1 MIKFIATDLDGTLL
15 NEKKQLPPEIF
26 GLIRAFDE
34 RGVLFAPASGR
45 QYANLKEL
53 FAPVEDKV
61 LFICENGALVK
72 YRGQT
77 LHMNP
82 IRDAFL
88 KAALD
93 EIRALPHLYPML
105 CGEATAYIEDACE
118 PFYGYSMAAYT
129 NCKKVK
135 SLDEVIGRENICKIA
150 VFDETA
156 SAEQCIKLLQPRL
169 THLRTIQSGFD
180 WCDVMAPEVSKGVA
194 IRVIRDIFG
203 FSRGECLA
211 FGDHMN
217 DYEMLLE
224 CGTAYVTEN
233 AFPPLK
239 KLIGGVIPSNEEGGV
254 VKKLRELLENGGMI

>member
-15 NEKKQLPPEIF
+15 TDKKQLPPHIF
-26 GLIRAFDE
+26 ELIRAIDE
-34 RGVLFAPASGR
+34 RGILFAPASGR
-45 QYANLKEL
+45 QYANLREL
-53 FAPVEDKV
+53 FAPVEDKL

-77 LHMNP
+77 LHMTP
-82 IRDAFL
+82 IRDGYL
-88 KAALD
+88 KQALD
-93 EIRALPHLYPML
+93 EVRSLPHLYPML
-105 CGEATAYIEDACE
+105 CGEATAYIENGDE
-118 PFYGYSMAAYT
+118 PFCSYSMSAYT
-129 NCKKVK
+129 SCKRVP
-135 SLDEVIGRENICKIA
+135 SLDGVIGRENICKIA

-156 SAEQCIKLLQPRL
+156 SAERCIKTLQARL
-169 THLRTIQSGFD
+169 PNLRITQSGQD
-180 WCDVMAPEVSKGVA
+180 WCDVTAPEVNKGVA

-203 FSRGECLA
+203 LAREECMA

-239 KLIGGVIPSNEEGGV
+239 ALIGGVIPSNDEGGV
-254 VKKLRELLENGGMI
+254 VKKLQELLNER